1 MTIGLDLSGAL
12 LSVTWRTIGT
22 HQVLAV
28 YDDRSAWYWAMATT
42 GPGADLIGSFRAEVP
57 ADRWSFVVAL
67 AGDNAVLSNQQV
79 PGELGISI
87 GSGEGSGWVALGT
100 EQAGRIG
107 DAVLPLVQLALDHPV
122 AAARL
127 ETRLVTSPI
136 GQRLAGFTLASI
148 GERPVSLRL
157 DPQQFALSL
166 SVGEWL
172 ALPPP
177 RMGLVDPAGTLLDGI
192 YTTAEI
198 APGFLGACTIV
209 LDDAAAGLGGGP
221 GMRGAMR
228 GSLILAGPWPHAPVE
243 PFEASSEAQAIV
255 VP

>member
-1 MTIGLDLSGAL
+1 MTPAIDLSGAL
-12 LSVTWRTIGT
+12 LAVTWRTIGT

-28 YDDRSAWYWAMATT
+28 YDDRSAWYWALATI

-57 ADRWSFVVAL
+57 AESWA
-67 AGDNAVLSNQQV
+67 AVTAIAADDEVLGSDQV
-79 PGELGISI
+79 PGELGMTI
-87 GSGEGSGWVALGT
+87 GAGRRAGWVGLGS

-107 DAVLPLVQLALDHPV
+107 AVVLPLVELALTQPV

-127 ETRLVTSPI
+127 EIRLVTSPI
-136 GQRLAGFTLASI
+136 GQRLAGFTLTSI
-148 GERPVSLRL
+148 GSQPVSLRL
-157 DPQQFALSL
+157 DPEQFSLSL
-166 SVGEWL
+166 SVGEWF

-177 RMGLVDPAGTLLDGI
+177 RMGLVDPAGTLLDGL

-198 APGFLGACTIV
+198 APGTLGACTIV
-209 LDDAAAGLGGGP
+209 LDDPAAGSGGAA
-221 GMRGAMR
+221 MRGALR
-228 GSLILAGPWPHAPVE
+228 GSLTLAGPWSAAPTE

>member
-1 MTIGLDLSGAL
+1 MTTAFDLTGAL

-22 HQVLAV
+22 HQALAV
-28 YDDRSAWYWAMATT
+28 YDDRSAWYWALATT
-42 GPGADLIGSFRAEVP
+42 GPGADRIGSFRAEVP
-57 ADRWSFVVAL
+57 ADQWASVAAL
-67 AGDNAVLSNQQV
+67 AGNNTVLSNQQV
-79 PGELGISI
+79 PGQLGITI
-87 GSGEGSGWVALGT
+87 GSGEGSGWVALGS

-107 DAVLPLVQLALDHPV
+107 DAVLPLVQLALAHPV

-157 DPQQFALSL
+157 DPQHFVLSL
-166 SVGEWL
+166 SAGEWL

-192 YTTAEI
+192 YSTAEI
-198 APGFLGACTIV
+198 APGALGACTIV
-209 LDDAAAGLGGGP
+209 LDDPAAGLAGGA
-221 GMRGAMR
+221 GMRGAIR
-228 GSLILAGPWPHAPVE
+228 GSLTLAGPWPHAPIE
-243 PFEASSEAQAIV
+243 AFEASSQARAIV